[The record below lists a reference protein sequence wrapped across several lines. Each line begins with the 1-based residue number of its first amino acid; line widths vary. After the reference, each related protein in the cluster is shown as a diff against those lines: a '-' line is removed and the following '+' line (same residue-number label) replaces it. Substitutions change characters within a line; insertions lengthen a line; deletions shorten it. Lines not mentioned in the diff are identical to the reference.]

1 MIILAGLDSSSAYGG
16 IGSSR
21 AVMVSIL
28 AEPTLIVVFVGITLL
43 AKAMLPFVVNHL
55 LVSSW
60 AVYWSPAHLFLVAAF
75 FILLLVETDRMPI
88 HSSTHIEVYMI
99 EEGRILEYSGPLLAL
114 LKWAS
119 AMKQFILYTI
129 FCNVLIF
136 PWGLSVKG
144 AALGAAG
151 SGGGPHREVRPR
163 RLRGRLRRDR
173 PVAPALLPLSGA
185 ARRIV
190 SPGGA
195 GDRRNPIELAR
206 MLIEHLDP
214 LASSLFSLLAIASL
228 LLSFVMLGSRWL
240 KNYLYAFAAE
250 SWIIAALSAAVG
262 FYGDYPELYLIA
274 ILTLLFR
281 GLLLP
286 YLIWRIIRRL
296 DVDREIHVIL
306 QPSTS
311 LVVGAFVV
319 MFALSVSFRVATEFH
334 LELTVAVLA
343 LTVMLS
349 MKLIGFLMLSV
360 RHEAIS
366 QILGLL
372 VLENGIFL
380 GSQILVPG
388 MPLLIE
394 LVILFDLLIIV
405 ACFGVLV
412 RYLVTHVGTTSAL
425 ELKRLVG

>member
-1 MIILAGLDSSSAYGG
+1 
-16 IGSSR
+16 
-21 AVMVSIL
+21 
-28 AEPTLIVVFVGITLL
+28 
-43 AKAMLPFVVNHL
+43 
-55 LVSSW
+55 
-60 AVYWSPAHLFLVAAF
+60 
-75 FILLLVETDRMPI
+75 
-88 HSSTHIEVYMI
+88 
-99 EEGRILEYSGPLLAL
+99 
-114 LKWAS
+114 
-119 AMKQFILYTI
+119 
-129 FCNVLIF
+129 
-136 PWGLSVKG
+136 
-144 AALGAAG
+144 
-151 SGGGPHREVRPR
+151 
-163 RLRGRLRRDR
+163 
-173 PVAPALLPLSGA
+173 
-185 ARRIV
+185 
-190 SPGGA
+190 
-195 GDRRNPIELAR
+195 
-206 MLIEHLDP
+206 MLIQHLSP

-250 SWIIAALSAAVG
+250 SWAIAALSAAVG
-262 FYGDYPELYLIA
+262 YYRQYPELYLIA

-296 DVDREIHVIL
+296 DVDREIHEIL
-306 QPSTS
+306 QPSS
-311 LVVGAFVV
+311 GLVIGALFV
-319 MFALSVSFRVATEFH
+319 MFALAVSYRVAGEYH
-334 LELTVAVLA
+334 LQLTVAVLA

-349 MKLIGFLMLSV
+349 MKLIGFLMLAV

-412 RYLVTHVGTTSAL
+412 DYLVTHVGTTSSL
-425 ELKRLVG
+425 DLKRLVG